1 MTKDYDLAM
10 TAQGE
15 EQLTYEEAV
24 NGKYKEEWLKAIQA
38 ELEALCKNE
47 TWKKVSLPVG
57 KKLIDTKWVF
67 KIKKEVAELP
77 TLRIL
82 LAKASKYNLDIQQM
96 DVKSAFLYGNIEE
109 VFIEKPKGMKEDG
122 KVLKLQRSL
131 YGLKKSPRYWNEK
144 FNQFMIK
151 EGFERNK
158 CDYCLYYK
166 KDMKFYVLLY
176 VDDLILICED
186 KQEINKLKEA
196 LQRKF
201 EMKDLGGDNLKYL
214 GINITRK
221 KDVIELEQEQ
231 YLKDL
236 LKKYKMEECK
246 SVSTPIE
253 QGLVLHKEESSDKEL
268 IKRCRQLIGSLMY
281 AMLGTRPDLCYALS
295 YVSRFQSCGNESL
308 WKALKRVLR
317 YIKGTVGLKLVYRNG
332 VNVQLQ
338 GYTDADWAG
347 DQGDRKSTSG
357 YVMKVFGNTVSWS
370 SNKQQCVSLSSTES
384 EYIALAKGIAE
395 GCWIR
400 NLLKEIGVD
409 CKSFNINIDNQS
421 AIHVAK
427 NPEYHKRLKHID
439 IKYHFVRQQVEDK
452 IVCLKYVPSGDQ
464 LADICTKGLSRVVF
478 CEDKRNDIFLNFL
491 L

>member
-1 MTKDYDLAM
+1 M
-10 TAQGE
+10 
-15 EQLTYEEAV
+15 
-24 NGKYKEEWLKAIQA
+24 
-38 ELEALCKNE
+38 CKNE
-47 TWKKVSLPVG
+47 TWKEVSLPVG

-67 KIKKEVAELP
+67 KIKKEGNKNIYKARLVARGYKQEDKFDHSEIYSPVAKLP

-82 LAKASKYNLDIQQM
+82 LAIASKYNLDIQQM
-96 DVKSAFLYGNIEE
+96 DVKSAFLYGNIEEE

-166 KDMKFYVLLY
+166 KDKKFYVLLY

-295 YVSRFQSCGNESL
+295 YLSRFQSCGNESL

-332 VNVQLQ
+332 VNVQLE

-357 YVMKVFGNTVSWS
+357 YVMKVFGNTVSWC

-395 GCWIR
+395 GCWIK
-400 NLLKEIGVD
+400 NLLREIGID

-478 CEDKRNDIFLNFL
+478 VKLREMLFS
-491 L
+491 